1 MKSLLIGTPT
11 IGARQSACSGAT
23 AQVAGGGRVACQIW
37 NKRGTSLERVSM
49 KRERKRALD
58 SLFDRIFLGRKPVPT
73 LSRKCSKV
81 GSAIGVPHNNNSRGK
96 E

>member
-1 MKSLLIGTPT
+1 MKSLFVGTPT
-11 IGARQSACSGAT
+11 IGARQSARSGAT

-58 SLFDRIFLGRKPVPT
+58 SLFDRIFLAENRSPLFPKM
-73 LSRKCSKV
+73 L
-81 GSAIGVPHNNNSRGK
+81 
-96 E
+96 